1 MATQA
6 VEPAN
11 SVEVCK
17 VLQNSM
23 ALAASR
29 PRVELSQHCKGA
41 PDNKASAMDTRLR
54 LGRVTGTLVVSY
66 LDSMSYTTT
75 TLLVTHSPPETPRT
89 YSFPTLVLIV

>member
-41 PDNKASAMDTRLR
+41 PDNKASAMETRLR
-54 LGRVTGTLVVSY
+54 LEHKGVIISHAAPHLAV
-66 LDSMSYTTT
+66 
-75 TLLVTHSPPETPRT
+75 H
-89 YSFPTLVLIV
+89 